1 MTYRMEDGWRK
12 VHQSGGSYIVAML
25 YNMKTGEETSLCV
38 RDYDYSDGSRD
49 CDEWYNA
56 PIDENAKTA
65 YCRKHGIIYPGAS
78 VVVVKGRKIPLGTVA
93 VVDKLRAVTDR
104 YGRWVAD
111 YAVFADGKQTNVE
124 NLALVLPVERREET
138 A

>member
-1 MTYRMEDGWRK
+1 MYRMEDGWRK
-12 VHQSGGSYIVAML
+12 IHQSGGSYVVAAL
-25 YNMKTGEETSLCV
+25 YNVKTGEDASLCV

-49 CDEWYNA
+49 CDEWYYA
-56 PIDENAKTA
+56 PIDESAKIA
-65 YCRKHGIIYPGAS
+65 HCRKHGIIYPGAS
-78 VVVVKGRKIPLGTVA
+78 VAVVKGRKIPLGTVA

-111 YAVFADGKQTNVE
+111 YAVFTDGRQTNVE
-124 NLALVLPVERREET
+124 NLILVLPVERREET